1 MYMHDLIKRYVEET
15 VRHLPAKER
24 EEVALELEANIEDML
39 GGDSSREKV
48 EEALLALGSPA
59 TLARQYRGKERYLI
73 GPETFDLYVMVLK
86 IVSLVVGLV
95 TMVIT
100 FVSLFFASDPINIA
114 QMIAKVLASVF
125 SSLSSA
131 FLWVTITFAIMSYY
145 QVKTEP
151 DQWNRKTLYELE
163 EAPTRRIKKSDSI
176 GDMVGLS
183 IFFVLLIVM
192 FSRSDLIAIYRK
204 GTGPIPLF
212 VSHAIKPYII
222 GWMITTILTFS
233 IAVVKYAKQFW
244 STTLFAL
251 SALADLVGLCYF
263 IFLSTRWS
271 IYNPDF
277 LIFIPGSMDRW
288 QIIIKAA
295 CVVLLILTLISLAD
309 DAYTVFKRTRP
320 NESAKEPA
328 R

>member
-1 MYMHDLIKRYVEET
+1 MHDLIKRYVEET
-15 VRHLPAKER
+15 VRHLPVKER
-24 EEVALELEANIEDML
+24 EEVALELETNIEDML
-39 GGDSSREKV
+39 GGDSSTEKV
-48 EEALLALGSPA
+48 EETLLALGSPA
-59 TLARQYRGKERYLI
+59 ILARQYRGKERYLI

-100 FVSLFFASDPINIA
+100 FISLFFAAESIGLP
-114 QMIAKVLASVF
+114 QMIAEVLASVF
-125 SSLSSA
+125 SGLSSA
-131 FLWVTITFAIMSYY
+131 FLYVTITFAIMSYY
-145 QVKTEP
+145 QVNTELEE
-151 DQWNRKTLYELE
+151 WNLKALHALE

-183 IFFVLLIVM
+183 IFFVLLVVLY
-192 FSRSDLIAIYRK
+192 SRSDLIALYRK
-204 GTGPIPLF
+204 GAEPIPLF
-212 VSHAIKPYII
+212 ISQAMKPYII

-233 IAVVKYAKQFW
+233 VAVVKYAKQFW
-244 STTLFAL
+244 NTTLFAI

-277 LIFIPGSMDRW
+277 LAFIPGSMARW
-288 QIIIKAA
+288 HIIIKAA
-295 CVVLLILTLISLAD
+295 CTVLLILTLISLAD
-309 DAYTVFKRTRP
+309 DAYTVFRRTRP
-320 NESAKEPA
+320 NESGKEPA